1 MKYIFKLSLIL
12 CVALSFV
19 ACGSVNTR
27 YAKDSSADTEKIE
40 VSAISYDV
48 YWIET
53 NTSLT
58 SKINNIFF
66 QVTKIKDNIQLAEE
80 HKRDVPKIIDTIQN
94 FIDTSSQL
102 NLSYEEQ
109 QLNDL
114 RIEEFRNLKLELENY
129 VIMLD
134 NPNLTKDDMQLA
146 VDTIKSKW
154 DIIKSI

>member
-1 MKYIFKLSLIL
+1 MK
-12 CVALSFV
+12 
-19 ACGSVNTR
+19 
-27 YAKDSSADTEKIE
+27 
-40 VSAISYDV
+40 
-48 YWIET
+48 
-53 NTSLT
+53 
-58 SKINNIFF
+58 NNIFF